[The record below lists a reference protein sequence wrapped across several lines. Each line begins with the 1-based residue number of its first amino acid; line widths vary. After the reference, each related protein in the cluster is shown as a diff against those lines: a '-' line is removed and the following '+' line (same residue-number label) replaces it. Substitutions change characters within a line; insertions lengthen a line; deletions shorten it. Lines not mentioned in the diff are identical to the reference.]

1 MCCRGV
7 RVHLIDGTFGL
18 HCFAPWFV
26 FRRGVGLGLALF
38 GVWCERVRACY
49 LRFVGGGWV
58 S

>member
-1 MCCRGV
+1 MCSRGV

-18 HCFAPWFV
+18 HCFAPGFV
-26 FRRGVGLGLALF
+26 FRRGLGLGLVLF